1 MKKIVFIAFML
12 LMAVAMQ
19 GQVTF
24 TAAEWANAQSLS
36 NGAAVTGYS
45 QDGVTV
51 EFAQGTGSNAV
62 VWNTSQNAIVTRQ
75 GNTMTVSVAEGQV
88 ITSASFTMKQNSHA
102 NALSGSTWSEGS
114 ASANNTVATWTGSAQ
129 TITVTIGGTALFD
142 SFTITAEVPEAPFVE
157 DESTY
162 NDTTIITP
170 QEIADENFMGAGDE
184 FESLSYSKEG
194 KQLTLSKGDVY
205 YTLKFTS
212 SYQWEGL
219 ALTVY
224 TGHSIQITAPYRIK
238 KIILRDAQGQN
249 DYVWIGSSTQV
260 KITDAYLNIL
270 DITIISDATDSSPYT
285 VNFYGLNGALL
296 KTEQVPVGGSAT
308 APVVS
313 HECFDGWDKDFSVVH
328 SNMDVHAQLVI
339 SSEWE
344 LSEWRWNANS
354 SLTYTQ
360 NGYTF
365 TMAYADRRTQPYW
378 YWDNLYLTPGD
389 RLTITREN
397 TFYGMKFIAGDETAA
412 ALAAAQCN
420 TGTLRRDGND
430 VYWFGAT
437 NALTLTI
444 SANSDNIKLGKIGF
458 ACDYYEQVPCV
469 VVFLDANGQEIARET
484 VMAGEGLTNIPAG
497 PAHED
502 ECMEFAGW
510 DVTDFSRIMHDM
522 TVHPLYRAKAIISL
536 TATEWA
542 ESQGGSLS
550 RITKDGFTLY
560 GSISYNSNDSS
571 IVVRRNGG
579 FIILNPY
586 YFYHLTFSCST
597 EAYATALASNKW
609 SSGSVVQDGTDV
621 IWTGDTDSLS
631 FIGSATH
638 IVSITSL
645 CQHFEVVFLGENDQ
659 PISTQSLTSGN
670 AAIAPPAPVHS
681 NECMQFA
688 GWDHEFTRV
697 YGNLTIRPIWNL
709 LDDCTPEGY
718 VKVLFLDLTG
728 DTLDTQFVLIG
739 GSVTAAPDAPALKYH
754 TFTGWDHALTNLT
767 ENTIIRPV
775 YTYDTNS
782 PDILTVV
789 DYNNLK
795 DTAQWRLE
803 EDPIRAIKGLYHAK
817 ERETVEDGKLTFEL
831 QWYDGN
837 WLKSTTVYDMLSLN
851 GEPFISHLDITE
863 GDTVIVF
870 GTYVNEWVEYWGG
883 EWHREGLKDGYVV
896 WIGAKRAEEGYT
908 NINMP
913 DAATLYDFS
922 GNGLK
927 QAVYTKDNMTI
938 LTKDITNDFHPE
950 QMLGTAGSWPI
961 FIEDVNHDGHP
972 DVSHW
977 YFNSLLSSGANYE
990 LADGALFLP
999 NFDANSDGR
1008 IDYMLPSSNDIMYQM
1023 ADGSFRKEHMQIY
1036 SYDEFM
1042 AQFDETEWISTY
1054 SENVSTYSSGSS
1066 GLVANTGWS
1075 SGMNLSGACLARTP
1089 RRQDVHKA
1097 PSIGYTVSAVTR
1109 ALDLNADGFIDL
1121 VDEKNGFLYQNMGNS
1136 KWIQFNIG
1144 RIVQP
1149 ADLNNDGF
1157 TDYIFP
1163 GTQLYVMIY
1172 QGNGQF
1178 DYRNIYSN
1186 AAVDDLLYCYDFDHD
1201 GDIDILATFSTK
1213 HNATNRAYTCF
1224 FLNDG
1229 QGNFARQT
1237 EQIYGTE
1244 NLWFSACQDINGDG
1258 YMDLLAFRGDINN
1271 TWRAEFAANTD
1282 IEIVWLQG
1290 NANKTFSNPQMLYTI
1305 ASTEEGLSP
1314 EVLRINA
1321 EDLDNDG
1328 KAEIWVSGMNLGK
1341 TRLFTIAD
1349 ATVNAAPTAPAAPTL
1364 LYDNGY
1370 LTVSWGN
1377 GADAQTQTG
1386 DLTYALRIGTTAGG
1400 NEILAAHANAD
1411 GTRRNFLDGSM
1422 SRNHTYT
1429 IDLRTYAPA
1438 TLYVAAQAIDA
1449 QHVGSAWSQEATIEH
1464 TYLPAEFEL
1473 SRKTTPFNEAV
1484 EVHYTELPATY
1495 THTWDWNGGTLD
1507 GNLLSF
1513 STAGEKV
1520 ITHTVTA
1527 PNGKATSYSV
1537 TLTVL
1542 PNGVSTEV
1550 TSGDLSQYLLGGGW
1564 HELNTKAFSDF
1575 NQDGNLDVLKE
1586 NVVYTGATPLAFTQA
1601 AGLWNTQLNGGFL
1614 WLDWNKNGSADLL
1627 LDYSTY
1633 LPHQNNAPDMS
1644 ADVVTDS
1651 RLGYFYNGKYE
1662 AGYNYYTLQADLL
1675 NIGQLTV
1682 FKNESG
1688 IGLPCYFLVPN
1699 GDSYREVQVTTDGEL
1714 DPLKNALQSCSVG
1727 NYDNNIVIITD
1738 FNRDGW
1744 MDIAYVPYDSY
1755 NWVYS
1760 RMLLFENQGNGQ
1772 FHQIEVPF
1780 SQTISQDDFSN
1791 AALVDLNGD
1800 GYLDIIANK
1809 DNYND
1814 QANNAAYILWNN
1826 ANASFSAPEILLSRE
1841 IAYRHFV
1848 DINNDGYTDIAAHRR
1863 NKAAGNSVYGWYVWY
1878 MGPQGIVSQG
1888 FMNATESS
1896 DYNWYD
1902 VLPNRLFVDD
1912 QQYVPETYDEYG
1924 YTISYARYEP
1934 VLREVES
1941 AATNAASQAPAE
1953 LRAVATTEGIL
1964 IEWNDAADDH
1974 TPANKMRYNL
1984 SVKHAG
1990 QSGAGAYVISPQNG
2004 GNAQVAYLPGYAYI
2018 ESNRILVSKD
2028 ALTAGDY
2035 EISVQAID
2043 QRNMMSAF
2051 SNTLTLHF
2059 DRQAIEAP
2067 TTVCTDEQ
2075 APVVYMGGE
2084 SGTPVWNFNGGTVV
2098 SGTSLGTQYVQW
2110 STPGM
2115 KTITLTMNGKTH
2127 SRMIYVDSNDANV
2140 TLPSTLVD
2148 GTEITIPLP
2157 ANMDVAWNI
2166 DIDGSSHTVTPR
2178 GIDGRDKQLT
2188 ISDGVLTLNTQK
2200 ASVSPLTNFSNIYL
2214 TLELTNANGCT
2225 QTITQL
2231 VHIIA
2236 SAKPVIKMVTTDAS
2250 GHYVINWDNSIAE
2263 AFSQVVVLKETNVL
2277 DQFVEVGTANA
2288 SIGSFTDRSSDAS
2301 QKAERYAIRAM
2312 SDGGG
2317 MSAVSPIHQSVH
2329 MTINRG
2335 MNDMTWNLIW
2345 NQYSGADVVSYNI
2358 LRGSS
2363 ESTLTQIASVSAVNT
2378 SYTDVAL
2385 DAQPYY
2391 AIEFVLRGQTA
2402 SSSPVRRMIMANV
2415 SGRSNIVN
2423 SNAARTVTYAT
2434 SLSIQSA
2441 NGQYATTADKTMLL
2455 LYAEVLPSNTTYKN
2469 VVWEITSGNS
2479 LATIDR
2485 SSGLL
2490 TANTPNNGGTV
2501 TVKATTTDGTNV
2513 TATKQITIGA
2523 ISDDTPVVPVYYT
2536 IRFENW
2542 NGSLLEN
2549 ISVLEGTMPVYSGA
2563 TPTRPDDEQFT
2574 YTFTGWTPE
2583 IVAAVANATYTAT
2596 YSSAPKQQG
2605 QGLDDQQVEGT
2616 QAHKVLING
2625 TIYILRGDKVYTLT
2639 GQMVR

>member
-1 MKKIVFIAFML
+1 MRKFLFFALAL

-62 VWNTSQNAIVTRQ
+62 VWNTSQNAIVTRS
-75 GNTMTVSVAEGQV
+75 GNTMTLSVADGQV

-102 NALSGSTWSEGS
+102 NALSGSTWSECS

-142 SFTITAEVPEAPFVE
+142 SFSITAEVPEAPFVE

-162 NDTTIITP
+162 NDTTVITP
-170 QEIADENFMGAGDE
+170 QEIADENFMGADDE
-184 FESLSYSKEG
+184 FDNLSYSKEG

-205 YTLKFTS
+205 YTLRFTS
-212 SYQWEGL
+212 SYKWQGL

-224 TGHSIQITAPYRIK
+224 TGHSITITAPYRIK
-238 KIILRDAQGQN
+238 KIILHDAMGQN
-249 DYVWIGSSTQV
+249 DYVWIGSASQV
-260 KITDAYLNIL
+260 EITDAYLNVL
-270 DITIISDATDSSPYT
+270 DITVICDATDDSPYT

-313 HECFDGWDKDFSVVH
+313 HECFDGWDKDFSAVH
-328 SNMDVHAQLVI
+328 SDMDVHAQLVI

-365 TMAYADRRTQPYW
+365 TMAYADLRTQPYW

-420 TGTLRRDGND
+420 TGSLRRDGND
-430 VYWFGAT
+430 VYWSGST

-444 SANSDNIKLGKIGF
+444 PANSDNIKLGKIGF

-484 VMAGEGLTNIPAG
+484 VMSGEGLTNIPAG

-579 FIILNPY
+579 FVILNPY

-597 EAYATALASNKW
+597 EAYATALASNNKW
-609 SSGSVVQDGTDV
+609 SSGTVVQDGTDV
-621 IWTGDTDSLS
+621 IWTGETDSLS

-670 AAIAPPAPVHS
+670 PAIAPPAPVHS
-681 NECMQFA
+681 NECMQFI
-688 GWDHEFTRV
+688 GWDHEFTHV

-718 VKVLFLDLTG
+718 VKVLFMDLTG

-739 GSVTAAPDAPALKYH
+739 GSITTAPDAPAMKYH

-775 YTYDTNS
+775 YAFDTYS
-782 PDILTVV
+782 SDILTVV
-789 DYNNLK
+789 DYNNLQ

-803 EDPIRAIKGLYHAK
+803 EDPVRAIKGMYHAK
-817 ERETVEDGKLTFEL
+817 DNENVEDGRLTFEL

-837 WLKSTTVYDMLSLN
+837 WLNSTTVYDMLSLN
-851 GEPFISHLDITE
+851 GEPFVSHLDIAE

-870 GTYVNEWVEYWGG
+870 GTFVNEWVEYWGG
-883 EWHREGLKDGYVV
+883 AWHRKGLKDGYVV
-896 WIGAKRAEEGYT
+896 WIGAKAAEEGYT

-950 QMLGTAGSWPI
+950 RMLGSANGWPI
-961 FIEDVNHDGHP
+961 FIEDVNHDGHA

-990 LADGALFLP
+990 LVEGALFLP
-999 NFDANSDGR
+999 NFDANNDGR
-1008 IDYMLPSSNDIMYQM
+1008 IDYMLPSTGDIMYQM

-1121 VDEKNGFLYQNMGNS
+1121 VDEQNGFLYQNMGNS

-1229 QGNFARQT
+1229 QGNFTRQT

-1290 NANKTFSNPQMLYTI
+1290 NANKTFSNPQLLYTI
-1305 ASTEEGLSP
+1305 APTEEGLSP
-1314 EVLRINA
+1314 EGLRINA

-1341 TRLFTIAD
+1341 TRLFTMAD

-1438 TLYVAAQAIDA
+1438 TLYVAVQAIDA

-1484 EVHYTELPATY
+1484 EVHYTELPGTY
-1495 THTWDWNGGTLD
+1495 THTWDFDGGVLN

-1527 PNGKATSYSV
+1527 PNGKAASYSV
-1537 TLTVL
+1537 ALTVL

-1550 TSGDLSQYLLGGGW
+1550 TSGDLSQYLLGGGYYD
-1564 HELNTKAFSDF
+1564 NVYTFAFNDF
-1575 NQDGNLDVLKE
+1575 NQDGNLDVLLE
-1586 NVVYTGATPLAFTQA
+1586 NVVYTGASPLAFIQA
-1601 AGLWNTQLNGGFL
+1601 AGLWNTQLSNASR

-1627 LDYSTY
+1627 MIRGNGSSY
-1633 LPHQNNAPDMS
+1633 LPHQENAPDMAS
-1644 ADVVTDS
+1644 DEVADS
-1651 RLGYFYNGKYE
+1651 RLNYFYGLTD
-1662 AGYNYYTLQADLL
+1662 ASYNYYRTLKADLL
-1675 NIGQLTV
+1675 NIGQPTFV
-1682 FKNESG
+1682 KYQSG
-1688 IGLPCYFLVPN
+1688 TNLPCYFLIPS
-1699 GDSYREVQVTTDGEL
+1699 GDDYRQVQVTTDGEPDRLKDALL
-1714 DPLKNALQSCSVG
+1714 DNSVTLM
-1727 NYDNNIVIITD
+1727 TD
-1738 FNRDGW
+1738 CNRDGW
-1744 MDIAYVPYDSY
+1744 MDVAIVPYDSY
-1755 NWVYS
+1755 NWVYN
-1760 RMLLFENQGNGQ
+1760 RMLIFENQGNAQ

-1780 SQTISQDDFSN
+1780 SQTIAQDDFSD
-1791 AALVDLNGD
+1791 AQLMDLNGD
-1800 GYLDIIANK
+1800 GYIDIIATINK
-1809 DNYND
+1809 YND
-1814 QANNAAYILWNN
+1814 PANNATYVLWNN
-1826 ANASFSAPEILLSRE
+1826 ANTSFSAPEILLSGE
-1841 IAYRHFV
+1841 AVSVNFL
-1848 DINNDGYTDIAAHRR
+1848 DLNNDGYTDIAALRR

-1878 MGPQGIVSQG
+1878 MGPQGIVSHG
-1888 FMNATESS
+1888 FLNATESTGYGW
-1896 DYNWYD
+1896 YN

-1912 QQYVPETYDEYG
+1912 QQYVPATYDEHG
-1924 YTISYARYEP
+1924 YEISYEGYANI
-1934 VLREVES
+1934 LREVES
-1941 AATNAASQAPAE
+1941 AAVNVAPQAPAN

-2004 GNAQVAYLPGYAYI
+2004 GNAQAAYLPAYPYL

-2028 ALTAGDY
+2028 VLTAGNY

-2043 QRNMMSAF
+2043 QRNLMSAF
-2051 SNTLTLHF
+2051 SNTVTLHF
-2059 DRQAIEAP
+2059 DRPAIEAP
-2067 TTVCTDEQ
+2067 TTVCTDNQ

-2098 SGTSLGTQYVQW
+2098 SGTALGTQYVQW
-2110 STPGM
+2110 NTPGM

-2157 ANMDVAWNI
+2157 ANMDVAWYI

-2188 ISDGVLTLNTQK
+2188 ISDGVLAFNTQK

-2250 GHYVINWDNSIAE
+2250 GHYIINWDNSIAE

-2391 AIEFVLRGQTA
+2391 AIEFVLRSA
-2402 SSSPVRRMIMANV
+2402 STGASAPARIVAANT

-2423 SNAARTVTYAT
+2423 SNAARTVTYAQSMT
-2434 SLSIQSA
+2434 IQSA
-2441 NGQYATTADKTMLL
+2441 NGLYATTAEKPMLL
-2455 LYAEVLPSNTTYKN
+2455 LYVEVMPTNTTYKN
-2469 VVWEITSGNS
+2469 VIWSIVSGAN
-2479 LATIDR
+2479 LATIDP

-2501 TVKATTTDGTNV
+2501 TVKATAVDGSGV
-2513 TATKQITIGA
+2513 TATLQITIGC
-2523 ISDDTPVVPVYYT
+2523 ID
-2536 IRFENW
+2536 
-2542 NGSLLEN
+2542 
-2549 ISVLEGTMPVYSGA
+2549 A
-2563 TPTRPDDEQFT
+2563 TNPTTDIE
-2574 YTFTGWTPE
+2574 E
-2583 IVAAVANATYTAT
+2583 IVVEDPLQE
-2596 YSSAPKQQG
+2596 SSGTTIAPCRKILRDG
-2605 QGLDDQQVEGT
+2605 
-2616 QAHKVLING
+2616 H
-2625 TIYILRGDKVYTLT
+2625 IYILRQDGAIYTLQ
-2639 GQMVR
+2639 GVRVR

>member
-75 GNTMTVSVAEGQV
+75 GNTMTVSVADGQV

-102 NALSGSTWSEGS
+102 NALAGSTWSDGS
-114 ASANNTVATWTGSAQ
+114 AEANNTVATWTGSAQ

-142 SFTITAEVPEAPFVE
+142 SFSITAEVPEVPFVE

-170 QEIADENFMGAGDE
+170 QEIADENFMGADDE
-184 FESLSYSKEG
+184 FDNLSYSKEG

-313 HECFDGWDKDFSVVH
+313 HECFDGWDKDFSAVH
-328 SNMDVHAQLVI
+328 SDMDVHALLVI

-365 TMAYADRRTQPYW
+365 TLTYADQRTQPYW

-412 ALAAAQCN
+412 ALAATQCN
-420 TGTLRRDGND
+420 TGSLRRVGND
-430 VYWFGAT
+430 VYWSGTT
-437 NALTLTI
+437 NVLTLTI
-444 SANSDNIKLGKIGF
+444 PANSDNIKLEKIGF

-469 VVFLDANGQEIARET
+469 VVFVDNNGQEIARET

-497 PAHED
+497 PVHED

-510 DVTDFSRIMHDM
+510 DVTDFNRIMHDL

-579 FIILNPY
+579 FVILNPD
-586 YFYHLTFSCST
+586 YFYQLTFSCST

-621 IWTGDTDSLS
+621 IWTGETDSLS

-638 IVSITSL
+638 IVAITSL

-688 GWDHEFTRV
+688 GWDHEFTHV
-697 YGNLTIRPIWNL
+697 YSNLTIRPIWNL
-709 LDDCTPEGY
+709 LDDCVPEGY
-718 VKVLFLDLTG
+718 VRVTFMDLTG
-728 DTLDTQFVLIG
+728 DTIETQFVLIG
-739 GSVTAAPDAPALKYH
+739 GSIATAPEAPALKYH
-754 TFTGWDHALTNLT
+754 TFTGWDHALTHLT
-767 ENTIIRPV
+767 ESTIIRPV
-775 YTYDTNS
+775 YEFDTNS

-789 DYNNLK
+789 DLINLK
-795 DTAQWRLE
+795 DTAQWQLE
-803 EDPIRAIKGLYHAK
+803 EDPIRAVKGLYHAK

-927 QAVYTKDNMTI
+927 QAVYNKDNMTM

-950 QMLGTAGSWPI
+950 RMLGTASGSPT
-961 FIEDVNHDGHP
+961 FIEDVNHDGHA
-972 DVSHW
+972 DVGHSW
-977 YFNSLLSSGANYE
+977 SFNSLLSSGANYE
-990 LADGALFLP
+990 LIKGALFLP
-999 NFDANSDGR
+999 NFDANGDGR

-1054 SENVSTYSSGSS
+1054 SEHVSTYSSGSS

-1290 NANKTFSNPQMLYTI
+1290 NANKTFSNPQLLYTI

-1341 TRLFTIAD
+1341 TRLFTMAD

-1422 SRNHTYT
+1422 SRSHTYT

-1449 QHVGSAWSQEATIEH
+1449 QHVGSAWSQEATVEH
-1464 TYLPAEFEL
+1464 TYLPAEFDL
-1473 SRKTTPFNEAV
+1473 SRKSTPFNEAV

-1495 THTWDWNGGTLD
+1495 THTWDWNGGVLN

-1527 PNGKATSYSV
+1527 PNGKAASYSV

-1542 PNGVSTEV
+1542 PNGVSTE
-1550 TSGDLSQYLLGGGW
+1550 TLSGDLSQYLLGGGYYD
-1564 HELNTKAFSDF
+1564 NVYTFAFNDF
-1575 NQDGNLDVLKE
+1575 NQDGNLDVLLE
-1586 NVVYTGATPLAFTQA
+1586 NVVYTGASPLAYTQA
-1601 AGLWNTQLNGGFL
+1601 AGLWNTQLSNASR

-1627 LDYSTY
+1627 MIRGNGSSY
-1633 LPHQNNAPDMS
+1633 LPHQENAPDMAS
-1644 ADVVTDS
+1644 DEVADS
-1651 RLGYFYNGKYE
+1651 RLNYFYGLTD
-1662 AGYNYYTLQADLL
+1662 ASYNYYRTLKADLL
-1675 NIGQLTV
+1675 NIGQPTFV
-1682 FKNESG
+1682 KYQSG
-1688 IGLPCYFLVPN
+1688 TNLPCYFLIPS
-1699 GDSYREVQVTTDGEL
+1699 GDDYRQVQVTTDGEPDRLKDALL
-1714 DPLKNALQSCSVG
+1714 DNSVTLM
-1727 NYDNNIVIITD
+1727 TD
-1738 FNRDGW
+1738 CNRDGW
-1744 MDIAYVPYDSY
+1744 MDVAIVPYDSY
-1755 NWVYS
+1755 NWVYN
-1760 RMLLFENQGNGQ
+1760 RMLIFENQGNAQ

-1780 SQTISQDDFSN
+1780 SQTIAQDDFSD
-1791 AALVDLNGD
+1791 AQLMDLNGD
-1800 GYLDIIANK
+1800 GYIDIIATINK
-1809 DNYND
+1809 YNAP
-1814 QANNAAYILWNN
+1814 ANNATYVLWNN
-1826 ANASFSAPEILLSRE
+1826 ANTSFSAPEILLSGE
-1841 IAYRHFV
+1841 AVSVNFL
-1848 DINNDGYTDIAAHRR
+1848 DLNNDGYTDIAALRR

-1912 QQYVPETYDEYG
+1912 QQYVPEVYDEYG

-1941 AATNAASQAPAE
+1941 AATNAAPQAPAE

-2004 GNAQVAYLPGYAYI
+2004 GNAQVAYLPGYAYL

-2028 ALTAGDY
+2028 VLTAGNY

-2098 SGTSLGTQYVQW
+2098 SGTALGTQYVQW

-2140 TLPSTLVD
+2140 SLPGTLVD
-2148 GTEITIPLP
+2148 GTEVTIPLP
-2157 ANMDVAWNI
+2157 ANMDVAWYI

-2391 AIEFVLRGQTA
+2391 AIEFVLRSASTGA
-2402 SSSPVRRMIMANV
+2402 SSPARIVAANQ

-2423 SNAARTVTYAT
+2423 SNAARTVTYAQ
-2434 SLSIQSA
+2434 SMSIQSA

-2542 NGSLLEN
+2542 NGTLLEN